1 MNLNKYKKQSG
12 TLTKNKPN
20 LFYMTEII
28 QTKFDKIIK
37 ENKLNKSAILRD
49 LVSDFIDKY
58 EIENQ

>member
-1 MNLNKYKKQSG
+1 
-12 TLTKNKPN
+12 
-20 LFYMTEII
+20 MTEII